1 MGDPM
6 TLADPNMPWFSVK
19 EAVLPFARFP
29 GVDTILGPE
38 MRSTG
43 EVMGWDVSFARA
55 FLKAQMGAGVDLPT
69 SGKAFLS
76 IKDSDK
82 TDQLVDTAQ
91 ILVAQG
97 FTILATSGTATFLAE
112 HDVPSEV
119 VRKHYE
125 GGRTVVDIM
134 KDGEVV
140 IVMNTTEGAQA
151 VEDSRSMRN
160 VALMDKIPYFTTA
173 AGAHAAAR
181 AIGVEEDLSRFQPLG
196 QPELPGPV
204 AGPERGHKAVVGA
217 VGNPDR
223 LCLILKR
230 DQGDDG
236 AENLILGKG
245 MIGWDIPDKGWC
257 GVIAALGQAIGHWCL
272 GQYLVRGRLR
282 QKPVDNAFLAG
293 GNQRADICVFKGW
306 GDFQGMD
313 SGRQS
318 RGQFIVNL
326 ALHKDA

>member
-1 MGDPM
+1 MKLM
-6 TLADPNMPWFSVK
+6 
-19 EAVLPFARFP
+19 
-29 GVDTILGPE
+29 ILNQLSQHPE
-38 MRSTG
+38 LLLTN
-43 EVMGWDVSFARA
+43 
-55 FLKAQMGAGVDLPT
+55 
-69 SGKAFLS
+69 

-181 AIGVEEDLSRFQPLG
+181 AIRARDEGELSVLPL
-196 QPELPGPV
+196 
-204 AGPERGHKAVVGA
+204 
-217 VGNPDR
+217 
-223 LCLILKR
+223 
-230 DQGDDG
+230 QG
-236 AENLILGKG
+236 
-245 MIGWDIPDKGWC
+245 
-257 GVIAALGQAIGHWCL
+257 
-272 GQYLVRGRLR
+272 
-282 QKPVDNAFLAG
+282 
-293 GNQRADICVFKGW
+293 
-306 GDFQGMD
+306 
-313 SGRQS
+313 
-318 RGQFIVNL
+318 
-326 ALHKDA
+326 